1 MANLID
7 ACASFIETK
16 NCFYLAKEGCIVYYD
31 SITGRQSDYDWH
43 RFSVS
48 EAMRTIKALKLTS
61 EQARKLHESDLIAAF
76 QELDRVYEF
85 GVKSRHKVRE
95 GVFNYYEHCETSL
108 SDMIFTELFA
118 EMQRRSIYVV
128 SKAQIVWIAEYAH
141 KGLDCKIS
149 SSDLNDI
156 LLRYCAKEGYE
167 VKAGV
172 HRIMIRNKK
181 TTALVKEGYKP
192 SDSVVLGVTEASD
205 IEKKIIKAVR

>member
-48 EAMRTIKALKLTS
+48 EAMRTIKALKLTG

-95 GVFNYYEHCETSL
+95 GVFNYYDHCETSL

-118 EMQRRSIYVV
+118 EMQRRSICVV
-128 SKAQIVWIAEYAH
+128 AKVQIAWIAEHVH
-141 KGLDCKIS
+141 KDLGCAIT
-149 SSDLNDI
+149 SSDLDSI
-156 LLRYCAKEGYE
+156 LVRYCTKEGYE
-167 VKAGV
+167 VRAGV

-181 TTALVKEGYKP
+181 TTALVKEGYRP
-192 SDSVVLGVTEASD
+192 SDAVVLSIPEASA
-205 IEKKIIKAVR
+205 IGKKIIKAVR